1 MRATGATPK
10 KVSAH
15 ACFSPV
21 PVEAPSSS
29 FVGDRAAIIMT
40 ENDDGSVFRVTGCA
54 GFGAH
59 GNSYRVCGTKGQIE
73 NLRGMGEQVMLRYN
87 EWEIPEGMQ
96 AINLYTPDWND
107 PDEEI
112 IKKSGHGGGDY
123 LTARYFLECVANGVQ
138 PEHPFDVY
146 SAVAM
151 SSVAI
156 LGHRSVLNGGQ
167 VYDIPDFKNEEE
179 RRAYEDDRETP
190 FYNLNGGKPTIPCC
204 SHTDFRPTD
213 EQIAWNRKLLEE

>member
-1 MRATGATPK
+1 MRATGATPR

-15 ACFSPV
+15 ACFDPIPSD
-21 PVEAPSSS
+21 APSSS
-29 FVGDRAAIIMT
+29 FVGDRAAIILT

-54 GFGAH
+54 GFGGH
-59 GNSYRVCGTKGQIE
+59 GNSYRICGDKGQIE
-73 NLRGMGEQVMLRYN
+73 NLRGMGDQVMLRYN
-87 EWEIPEGMQ
+87 AWDLPEGKQ
-96 AINLYTPDWND
+96 QINLYTPSWND

-123 LTARYFLECVANGVQ
+123 LTARYFLECVASGVQ

-156 LGHRSVLNGGQ
+156 LGHRSVLNGGKP
-167 VYDIPDFKNEEE
+167 YDIPDFRCEEDCK
-179 RRAYEDDRETP
+179 AYENDRETP
-190 FYNLNGGKPTIPCC
+190 FYNLNGGKPTTPCC
-204 SHTDFRPTD
+204 SHTDFRPTE
-213 EQIAWNRKLLEE
+213 EQMAWNRKLIEE